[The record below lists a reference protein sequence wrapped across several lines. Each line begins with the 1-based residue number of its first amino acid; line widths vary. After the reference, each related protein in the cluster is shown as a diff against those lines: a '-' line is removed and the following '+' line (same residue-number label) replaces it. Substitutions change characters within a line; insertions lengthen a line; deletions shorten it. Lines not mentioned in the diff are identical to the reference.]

1 MVGPKI
7 CLTYSAHNYS
17 SRSGYCILLKSLVFV
32 LHRMSHNSSTR
43 TNPQRWVVRLAKVLN
58 TRPSSADDLQEVAQE
73 LRDLCVAT
81 REMNVWELRLTVQ
94 QTFVNTVQTLLTFE
108 KWMNNNFSDDDRDI
122 LYMKWNIQV
131 HIWVTC
137 LNLTSPSN
145 TPVVRPLVEDGLVD
159 QVVTTLTRLHSFCV
173 HENFITKVYKLIP

>member
-1 MVGPKI
+1 M
-7 CLTYSAHNYS
+7 
-17 SRSGYCILLKSLVFV
+17 
-32 LHRMSHNSSTR
+32 
-43 TNPQRWVVRLAKVLN
+43 VRLAKVLN

-73 LRDLCVAT
+73 LHDLCVTT
-81 REMNVWELRLTVQ
+81 REMNVCELRLTVQ

-108 KWMNNNFSDDDRDI
+108 KWNNFSDDDRDI
-122 LYMKWNIQV
+122 RYLKWNIQV

-145 TPVVRPLVEDGLVD
+145 TLVVRPLAEDGLVD

-173 HENFITKVYKLIP
+173 HENFITKVHKLIP